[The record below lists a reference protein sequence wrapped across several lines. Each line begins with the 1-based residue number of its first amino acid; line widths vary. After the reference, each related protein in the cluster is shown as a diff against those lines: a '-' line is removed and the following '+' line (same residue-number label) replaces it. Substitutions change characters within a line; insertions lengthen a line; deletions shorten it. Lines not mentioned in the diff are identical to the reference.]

1 MSHKTFVHID
11 TSWISL
17 LHAVKFS
24 QVTRHISIFSPKVA
38 IFLEK
43 KSLRLTS
50 NSSLLELLLIT
61 ITSSSFALKSSS
73 FSSKFLSLSEI
84 TSTFSFYNEQLKK
97 TPESY
102 IVFDTDFGKRHVFSS
117 SLKSPCKILLVN
129 FRNLLKSQFSS
140 LHFTAVW
147 NLKHVISKF
156 NYSFS
161 FWWNQK

>member
-1 MSHKTFVHID
+1 M
-11 TSWISL
+11 
-17 LHAVKFS
+17 KFS

-140 LHFTAVW
+140 LHFTAV
-147 NLKHVISKF
+147 
-156 NYSFS
+156 
-161 FWWNQK
+161 